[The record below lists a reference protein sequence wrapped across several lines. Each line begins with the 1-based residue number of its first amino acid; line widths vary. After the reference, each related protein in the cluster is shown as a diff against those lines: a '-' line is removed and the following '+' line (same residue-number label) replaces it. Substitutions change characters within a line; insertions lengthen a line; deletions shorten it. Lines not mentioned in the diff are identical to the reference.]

1 MDPQIIE
8 KLYLVATDGSK
19 AGKDSFM
26 VFKILLE
33 TYNAPGIFIHNAN
46 FAKVTSIEF
55 VLFKITKKQT
65 VEIMGLNAHL
75 YISHISDSSKTY
87 LPHEFK
93 PATIYQEYKSECLS
107 RVIVI
112 KSFFYALLSFKIYG
126 FALSEGIFLRPKAF
140 YKELLT

>member
-33 TYNAPGIFIHNAN
+33 SYNAPGIFIHIAN

-112 KSFFYALLSFKIYG
+112 KVFFMPCFPLKYMGLL
-126 FALSEGIFLRPKAF
+126 
-140 YKELLT
+140 YKKEFF